1 MAAFLAQMLLNG
13 DLAIFF
19 PHSRGDTLKIMSN
32 QISIGPPVE
41 ELKRNESMKIP
52 IVLRLQRSVKVA

>member
-1 MAAFLAQMLLNG
+1 MLLNG